1 MMTRLS
7 LHRLVLTGPTKP
19 NAELNLGGASHLVFG
34 PTDTGKSYIASCIA
48 YCLGGDEKPLN
59 VGLSEG
65 YTRAALQVE
74 VAPDSQF
81 TLFRD
86 LITGNEAVHAGFHD
100 LPPTGASPVADAIG
114 PLVVQWSAATGK
126 RILTKSGVLGS
137 VAASD
142 MRRLSVFDEIRT
154 LDRVPLEGKD
164 NLFKMRNRATV
175 SLVLTGADDS
185 GADLA
190 VKTDARNIAKG
201 HLQALEDELKSLR
214 ANIPNGLSRAD
225 CEDGL
230 DRVTSEIEGVD
241 AFMRTNEEELAKLK
255 EHHQAI
261 DAQLHVSTSELTRGR
276 ETQDRFRLLD
286 EKYENDGHRLTS
298 LINAMGVAAT
308 FEVRPCPLCK
318 SDITHQF
325 SHDFGEDTDLIGR
338 AANAELSKI
347 TSLRDGLMVALRD
360 VGDDIELLEASVSA
374 LAQEASTNL
383 RNQANL
389 IGLAP
394 RGGNRDHLGALT
406 ERRVE
411 LTVALRSYD
420 RIESVEQRL
429 SEVRE
434 RTKRRKQTVSR
445 DVSASASA
453 LCHRISALL
462 SEWHVPMVHAVHFD
476 EGHADIFINNRQR
489 ASYGKGKRGI
499 FLTAMVVALME
510 RALELGHPHI
520 GIVAIDSPV
529 VTYKDPKHGSQ
540 DPDEALDPSVKD
552 RLYAWLAD
560 RREPGQVIVLENEEP
575 PQDVL
580 ARLGHTEFV
589 GSGKATGRRGFFPL

>member
-1 MMTRLS
+1 MMKRLS
-7 LHRLVLTGPTKP
+7 LHRLILTGPTKP

-48 YCLGGDEKPLN
+48 YCLGSDERPLN

-74 VAPDSQF
+74 VAPGSRF

-100 LPPTGASPVADAIG
+100 LPPAAASPVADAIG

-126 RILTKSGVLGS
+126 RILTKSGLLGN

-201 HLQALEDELKSLR
+201 HLQALEDELKVLR
-214 ANIPNGLSRAD
+214 ASIPSGLSRAD
-225 CEDGL
+225 CEEGL

-241 AFMRTNEEELAKLK
+241 AFMRTNAEELAKLK
-255 EHHQAI
+255 EQHQVI
-261 DAQLHVSTSELTRGR
+261 DSQLNVAMTELARGR
-276 ETQDRFRLLD
+276 ETQDRFKLLD

-308 FEVRPCPLCK
+308 FEARPCPLCN

-325 SHDFGEDTDLIGR
+325 SHDSGEDTGLIVR

-347 TSLRDGLMVALRD
+347 TSLRDGLMFALRD
-360 VGDDIELLEASVSA
+360 VGDDIELLEESVDV
-374 LAQEASTNL
+374 LAEDASTNL
-383 RNQANL
+383 RNQTNL
-389 IGLAP
+389 LGLAP
-394 RGGNRDHLGALT
+394 RGGDRDLVGPLT

-411 LTVALRSYD
+411 LTVALRSYE

-434 RTKRRKQTVSR
+434 RAKRRKQTVSR

-453 LCHRISALL
+453 LCQRILELL

-489 ASYGKGKRGI
+489 VSYGKGKRGI

-540 DPDEALDPSVKD
+540 DPEEALDPSVKD
-552 RLYAWLAD
+552 RLYGWLAD
-560 RREPGQVIVLENEEP
+560 RKEPGQVIILENEEP
-575 PQDVL
+575 PQDIRV
-580 ARLGHTEFV
+580 RLGHTEFV
-589 GSGKATGRRGFFPL
+589 GSGKAIGRRGFFPL